1 MEKNG
6 ARKGAKAYWEGMA
19 PFHFNSESREVLT
32 EVTVEQNLKDMKG
45 VIHEDI

>member
-6 ARKGAKAYWEGMA
+6 ARKGAKECWEGMA
-19 PFHFNSESREVLT
+19 PFHFNSESREGLT